1 MFKLPTGEHELK
13 ILFSL
18 NGQQFHN
25 TGKKILFDAPE
36 QPCSFEQI
44 LKLEIEDIKNKG
56 KAKKK

>member
-1 MFKLPTGEHELK
+1 MFKLSVGEHELK

-25 TGKKILFDAPE
+25 TGKKLLFEAPE

-44 LKLEIEDIKNKG
+44 LKLEEMDSKNKG
-56 KAKKK
+56 KIKKK

>member
-1 MFKLPTGEHELK
+1 MFKLLPGEHELK
-13 ILFSL
+13 IFFSL

-44 LKLEIEDIKNKG
+44 LKLEENDSKNKG
-56 KAKKK
+56 KPKKK